1 MPFSEKLSQIRRLKK
16 LTQLEV
22 AQQAGVGIAQ
32 VRRYE
37 KGSSSPT
44 LEAIKKLSLTLGV
57 SADELIFESNE
68 QIAAGKIL
76 DKDLLEQFEI
86 ISHMTPHDLDAIK
99 TVLDG
104 MIVKSRLEGIMS
116 TRDKSWE
123 RDVRSVVSEF
133 RASAEDR
140 SEEEIESLIDE
151 AVDAVRAEKIS
162 GGEQNI
168 GT

>member
-1 MPFSEKLSQIRRLKK
+1 MPFSEKLSQIRKSKK

-22 AQQAGVGIAQ
+22 AKLAGVGIAQ
-32 VRRYE
+32 MRRYE

-44 LEAIKKLSLTLGV
+44 LEAIRKLSLTLGV
-57 SADELIFESNE
+57 SADELIFDSNE
-68 QIAAGKIL
+68 QIATGKIL

-104 MIVKSRLEGIMS
+104 MIVKSRLEGIMP

-123 RDVRSVVSEF
+123 SDVRGVADKF
-133 RASAEDR
+133 KASAKDNT
-140 SEEEIESLIDE
+140 EEEIENLIDE
-151 AVDAVRAEKIS
+151 AVSVVRAEETN
-162 GGEQNI
+162 GGDQNL
-168 GT
+168 GA

>member
-1 MPFSEKLSQIRRLKK
+1 MPFSEKLSQIRRSKK
-16 LTQLEV
+16 LTQQEV
-22 AQQAGVGIAQ
+22 AKQAGVGIAQ
-32 VRRYE
+32 MRRYE

-57 SADELIFESNE
+57 SADELIFDNNE
-68 QIAAGKIL
+68 QLAASKIL

-86 ISHMTPHDLDAIK
+86 VSHMTPHDLDAIK

-104 MIVKSRLEGIMS
+104 MIVKSRLEGIMP

-123 RDVRSVVSEF
+123 HDVREVVGEF
-133 RASAEDR
+133 RSSTEDI

-151 AVDAVRAEKIS
+151 AVVAVRADES
-162 GGEQNI
+162 SNGDQSVGA
-168 GT
+168 

>member
-1 MPFSEKLSQIRRLKK
+1 MPFSEKLSQIRKSKK
-16 LTQLEV
+16 LTQVEV
-22 AQQAGVGIAQ
+22 AKQAGVGIAQ
-32 VRRYE
+32 MRRYE

-57 SADELIFESNE
+57 SADELIFDKNE

-86 ISHMTPHDLDAIK
+86 ISHMTAHDLDAIK

-104 MIVKSRLEGIMS
+104 MIVKSRLEGIMP

-123 RDVRSVVSEF
+123 RDVRGVVSEF
-133 RASAEDR
+133 RSSAEDR
-140 SEEEIESLIDE
+140 SEEEIESLINE
-151 AVDAVRAEKIS
+151 AVDAVRAEEIS
-162 GGEQNI
+162 GGDQNI
-168 GT
+168 GA